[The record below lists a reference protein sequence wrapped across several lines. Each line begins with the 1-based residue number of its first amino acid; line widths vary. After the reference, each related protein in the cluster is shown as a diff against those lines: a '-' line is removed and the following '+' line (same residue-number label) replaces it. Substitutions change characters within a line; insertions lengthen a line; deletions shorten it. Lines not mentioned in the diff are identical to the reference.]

1 LQHGT
6 IKPAIVELN
15 GEVMKRFFLII
26 CCLLIPGL
34 CFAASKKKV
43 TQEPDEMQQTYIDS
57 LRDNSEQLIKTY
69 RNLELNDL
77 KMRNQRKLENL
88 ELDYR
93 GKIPKEV
100 TESGKKLEDEE
111 KDFNTSK
118 TKLEQ
123 ARKDLKMDAM
133 KYYKGK
139 LPKWLKD
146 EWMQEEIKSSSE
158 IQTILEKG
166 NQERR
171 K

>member
-1 LQHGT
+1 
-6 IKPAIVELN
+6 
-15 GEVMKRFFLII
+15 MKRFFLII
-26 CCLLIPGL
+26 CCLLIPAL

-43 TQEPDEMQQTYIDS
+43 TQKPDEMQQTYIDS
-57 LRDNSEQLIKTY
+57 LRDNSEQLKNTY
-69 RNLELNDL
+69 NNLELNDK
-77 KMRNQRKLENL
+77 KMRNQNKLEKL
-88 ELDYR
+88 ELDFR
-93 GKIPKEV
+93 GYIPKET
-100 TESGKKLEDEE
+100 TEGRKKLEDDEQTL
-111 KDFNTSK
+111 NTSK

-158 IQTILEKG
+158 ILTILRNG
-166 NQERR
+166 NQARG